1 MSQSKRGCINAINQF
16 NNPLTFQ
23 SKQRKLSAS
32 SDSESAP
39 EVNIFA
45 DPTPEELMGFVPQ
58 RQAAKKASAHLR
70 EPDQKTSLAIDR
82 AEDQNNREGNRSPK
96 KSPVGAKGRHGK
108 KVRLVTGPDTDIY
121 SAARLL
127 GLRFVQ
133 RKLTLKV
140 G

>member
-1 MSQSKRGCINAINQF
+1 MQ
-16 NNPLTFQ
+16 P
-23 SKQRKLSAS
+23 KQRKLSAS

-82 AEDQNNREGNRSPK
+82 AEVQNQTQDGSRSPK
-96 KSPVGAKGRHGK
+96 KSPKGRGIK
-108 KVRLVTGPDTDIY
+108 KVRNEMNRSFWRSVKVTMY
-121 SAARLL
+121 E
-127 GLRFVQ
+127 
-133 RKLTLKV
+133 KL
-140 G
+140 

>member
-1 MSQSKRGCINAINQF
+1 MTCIKQQYINGHPF
-16 NNPLTFQ
+16 FQ

-32 SDSESAP
+32 SDSESPP

-58 RQAAKKASAHLR
+58 RQAAKKAAAHLR

-96 KSPVGAKGRHGK
+96 KSPVGTKGRHGK
-108 KVRLVTGPDTDIY
+108 KVMHY
-121 SAARLL
+121 NA
-127 GLRFVQ
+127 
-133 RKLTLKV
+133 
-140 G
+140 

>member
-1 MSQSKRGCINAINQF
+1 MTCIKQQYINGHPF
-16 NNPLTFQ
+16 FQ

-32 SDSESAP
+32 SDSESPP

-58 RQAAKKASAHLR
+58 RQAAKKAAAHLR

-82 AEDQNNREGNRSPK
+82 AESAEQNSRGGEGGRSPK

-108 KVRLVTGPDTDIY
+108 KVRPQFIS
-121 SAARLL
+121 SA
-127 GLRFVQ
+127 
-133 RKLTLKV
+133 KS
-140 G
+140 